1 MPFTS
6 ARTGFCLAAPVAV
19 LVVVSSC
26 SLPPVPQSSLVPR
39 PSGVLSE
46 ASIANADGSTA
57 YDVVARL
64 RPSVVAATSGQLF
77 APTVYLDGLR
87 LCGISEMQ
95 MIPAAGLVQVRFLS
109 ATEAY
114 SLYGSQAGRGGA
126 IVLTTKRGRPKQ

>member
-6 ARTGFCLAAPVAV
+6 ARTGFALAAPVVV

-26 SLPPVPQSSLVPR
+26 TLPPVPQAGLAPR
-39 PSGVLSE
+39 QSGVLSE

-64 RPSVVAATSGQLF
+64 RPSVVAVNSGQLF

-87 LCGISEMQ
+87 LGGISEMQ
-95 MIPAAGLVQVRFLS
+95 LIPAAGLVQVRFLS

-114 SLYGSQAGRGGA
+114 SLYGWQAGRGGA
-126 IVLTTKRGRPKQ
+126 IVLTTKRGRQTQ